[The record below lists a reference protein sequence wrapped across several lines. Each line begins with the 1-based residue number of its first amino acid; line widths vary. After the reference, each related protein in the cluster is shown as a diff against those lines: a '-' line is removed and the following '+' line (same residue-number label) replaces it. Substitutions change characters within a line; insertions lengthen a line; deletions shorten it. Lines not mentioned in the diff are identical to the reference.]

1 MDLSI
6 VLVTLCS
13 AVMVEGRVSYSMM
26 IKCAQILIVIK
37 WLVSMGD
44 EGE

>member
-13 AVMVEGRVSYSMM
+13 AVMVEGRVFYSMM
-26 IKCAQILIVIK
+26 TKYAQILIVIK
-37 WLVSMGD
+37 WFVSMDD